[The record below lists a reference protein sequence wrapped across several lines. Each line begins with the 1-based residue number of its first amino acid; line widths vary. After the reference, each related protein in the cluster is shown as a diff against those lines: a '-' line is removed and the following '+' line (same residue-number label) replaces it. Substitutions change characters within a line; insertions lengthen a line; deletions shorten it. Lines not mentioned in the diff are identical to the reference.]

1 MFFSGIASFFAY
13 CISVTQRQKRVILIA
28 ASVFV
33 AVWVVAITG
42 FVIARNAKVTVEKV
56 ASTLRDTDLSTL
68 SAEDRAKRL
77 KRLAAMLNA
86 LAYQDRRRARMDAEW
101 SRLFQE
107 MTEAEKGQF
116 LEDTLP
122 TGFKQMMT
130 AFEEMPEDKRQKAI
144 SEAVKRMKKAREEE
158 AVPSSEDEKGKSK
171 RADRGPE
178 LSPELQEKAVK
189 MGLNSFYKDSSA
201 QTKAEMAP
209 FMEELQKTME
219 SGRLFRR

>member
-1 MFFSGIASFFAY
+1 M
-13 CISVTQRQKRVILIA
+13 VLIA
-28 ASVFV
+28 LTAFV

-56 ASTLRDTDLSTL
+56 AMSLRDTDLSGL

-77 KRLAAMLNA
+77 KKLAGMLNA
-86 LAYQDRRRARMDAEW
+86 LAYQDRRKARMDEEW
-101 SRLFQE
+101 NRLFKE
-107 MTEAEKGQF
+107 MTDAEKAQF

-130 AFEEMPEDKRQKAI
+130 AFEEMPEEKRQKAI
-144 SEAVKRMKKAREEE
+144 DEAVKRMRKAREESGDL
-158 AVPSSEDEKGKSK
+158 ASLDEGKKK
-171 RADRGPE
+171 RGEREPE
-178 LSPELQEKAVK
+178 LTPELQEKVVK

-201 QTKAEMAP
+201 QTKAELAP

>member
-1 MFFSGIASFFAY
+1 MVVIA
-13 CISVTQRQKRVILIA
+13 ISAFI
-28 ASVFV
+28 

-56 ASTLRDTDLSTL
+56 ASSLKETDLSTL
-68 SAEDRAKRL
+68 SPEERAKRL
-77 KRLAAMLNA
+77 KKLAAMLNA
-86 LAYQDRRRARMDAEW
+86 LGYEDRRKARMDSEW
-101 SRLFQE
+101 NRLFKE

-144 SEAVKRMKKAREEE
+144 SEAVKRMKKAREEQGE
-158 AVPSSEDEKGKSK
+158 LPSLDGARQK
-171 RADRGPE
+171 RADRPSE
-178 LSPELQEKAVK
+178 LSPELQEKVVK

-201 QTKAEMAP
+201 QTKAELAP